1 MGAPISDLTDEV
13 MQLSTSELVSSL
25 QQLSDWELTGV
36 LEANT
41 PVRKMIER
49 AASISAGNFM
59 VVGVIVTQA
68 LYREASR
75 RWLSGL
81 FTDY

>member
-1 MGAPISDLTDEV
+1 MGVPISDLTDEV

-41 PVRKMIER
+41 SVRKMIER
-49 AASISAGNFM
+49 SAAVSTGHFM
-59 VVGVIVTQA
+59 VVGIIVAQA

-75 RWLSGL
+75 RWMSSL
-81 FTDY
+81 FTDR